1 MQENQILELL
11 VIFFFKYTNVTH
23 ERDFLNLTL
32 KFVYWNLQYELYE
45 HGIRKRPHHIETKY
59 DFLPLSYQLVRDRHT
74 YTTHSNSEGAT

>member
-32 KFVYWNLQYELYE
+32 KFVY
-45 HGIRKRPHHIETKY
+45 
-59 DFLPLSYQLVRDRHT
+59 
-74 YTTHSNSEGAT
+74 